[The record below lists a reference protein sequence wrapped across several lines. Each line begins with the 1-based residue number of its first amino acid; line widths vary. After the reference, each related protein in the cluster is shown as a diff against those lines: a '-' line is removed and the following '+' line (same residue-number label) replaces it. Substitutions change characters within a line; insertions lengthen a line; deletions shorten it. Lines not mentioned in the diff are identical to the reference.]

1 MNSIEPLVQAVHAS
15 PVRVVLAVSGGG
27 ARAIAQLLEVPG
39 ASRTVLE
46 AVVPYAPSAMT
57 QWLGGPPEQFCS
69 EETARA
75 MAMVA
80 MLRARRLDPDSP
92 VAGVSCTASLATDR
106 PKRGSHRAAV
116 ALQTPARTAVYWVEL
131 VKGRR
136 SRPEEEGV
144 VAHLVLNAVAE
155 ACQVPHR
162 CPPPL
167 LPEET
172 LHSRSLTAPAEW
184 QELVLGVRAAVRQKG
199 LVPEPLS
206 ARPAAVYPGAFHPLH
221 RGHLRILEL
230 AEQMLGVVVEPEIS
244 ILNVDKPPLDY
255 LEIAS
260 RLEQFGGERAVWL
273 SRAPTFEE
281 KSRLFPGATFVVGA
295 DTLRRIADPRYYGGD
310 IQACNLAIERIAGRG
325 CRFLVFGRA
334 EQGRFVTLDQLEL
347 PQQLRQICRGVA
359 EADFRD
365 DISSTELR
373 RQG

>member
-15 PVRVVLAVSGGG
+15 PVRVVLAVTGGG

-75 MAMVA
+75 MAMAA
-80 MLRARRLDPDSP
+80 MLRARRLDPHSP
-92 VAGVSCTASLATDR
+92 VAGVSCTATLATDR

-116 ALQTPARTAVYWVEL
+116 ALQTPGRTAVYWVEL

-167 LPEET
+167 LPQET
-172 LHSRSLTAPAEW
+172 VHSRSLTAPTEW
-184 QELVLGVRAAVRQKG
+184 QELVLDVRAAVRQKG
-199 LVPEPLS
+199 LVPEAPS

-230 AEQMLGVVVEPEIS
+230 AEQMLGVAVEPEIS
-244 ILNVDKPPLDY
+244 IVNVDKPPLDY

-273 SRAPTFEE
+273 SRAATFEE
-281 KSRLFPGATFVVGA
+281 KSGLFPGATFVVGA

-310 IQACNLAIERIAGRG
+310 IQACHVAIERIAGRG

-334 EQGRFVTLDQLEL
+334 ERGRFVTLEQLEL
-347 PQQLRQICRGVA
+347 PQQLRQICRGVP

-365 DISSTELR
+365 DISSTALR